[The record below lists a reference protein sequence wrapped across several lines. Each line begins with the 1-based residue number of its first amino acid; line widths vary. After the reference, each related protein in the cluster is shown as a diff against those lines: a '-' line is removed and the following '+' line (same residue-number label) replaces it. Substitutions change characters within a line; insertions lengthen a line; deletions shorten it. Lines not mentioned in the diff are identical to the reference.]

1 MDSLIPANDF
11 NKKFPELKTSSNFL
25 HMHSRPESPNLRG
38 IKRFDELIK
47 EKANKPSSKEPAFNN
62 AFYEEE
68 QREEVIMHKFR
79 IPIGRTEGTWS
90 ERVLEKERKLRREET
105 KISHERL
112 KMIEKRTRYMDK
124 GMISPSTKARNMLEP
139 VVVPRSSSKK
149 DIILIEDR
157 GHVPSSENSNKNEKT
172 TPKRLMP
179 RSVSRKDLTPFN
191 NMPSTRSPLHRQ
203 TISPLKINYN

>member
-1 MDSLIPANDF
+1 MDSQIPANDY
-11 NKKFPELKTSSNFL
+11 NKKFPELKTSPDFL
-25 HMHSRPESPNLRG
+25 HMYPRPESPRHKG
-38 IKRFDELIK
+38 MKRFDEIMK
-47 EKANKPSSKEPAFNN
+47 EKTKNPSSKEPAFNN
-62 AFYEEE
+62 AFYEED
-68 QREEVIMHKFR
+68 QREEVLMQKFR

-112 KMIEKRTRYMDK
+112 KMIEKRTRYMDRE
-124 GMISPSTKARNMLEP
+124 MLSPSTKAKNMLEP
-139 VVVPRSSSKK
+139 VAIPRSSSKK

-157 GHVPSSENSNKNEKT
+157 GHVPSSEHSDKNEKIV
-172 TPKRLMP
+172 PKRLMP

-191 NMPSTRSPLHRQ
+191 NRPSVRSPLHRQ